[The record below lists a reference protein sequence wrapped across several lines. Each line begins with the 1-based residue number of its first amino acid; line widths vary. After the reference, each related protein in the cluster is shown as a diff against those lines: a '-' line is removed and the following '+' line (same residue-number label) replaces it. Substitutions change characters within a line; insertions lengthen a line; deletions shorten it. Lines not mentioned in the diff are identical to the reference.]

1 MLAAPFHTQSAPAPL
16 VHTGSLQS
24 VSALVCLLWIPSFAW
39 VPIADQI
46 RLDNSSLVFSH
57 PACLCCLVR
66 PTRHVHAHSHVH
78 TSPRLASPLP
88 PAAYPVLKRRPSQ
101 PKGSTYLFA
110 TYIHSWTAA
119 VDLWKEGLAHPPYTH
134 LQLSN
139 PCRPRCTQRSRNRR
153 CSSLSLFPRAQF
165 RTGLSAWLRPKTQDR
180 PHPHRLVRAN
190 LFSTQAQ
197 DARYLAFWLSGIP
210 HRYLWTFTPLIL
222 TTAGRQFV
230 PRNRRDEPANRTR
243 ARHSDKVST
252 RWQTGLPGP
261 SLA

>member
-1 MLAAPFHTQSAPAPL
+1 MLAAPVHTQSAPAPL

-39 VPIADQI
+39 VPIADQV

-78 TSPRLASPLP
+78 SPHLASPLP

-134 LQLSN
+134 LQPLQTLLHPTQSQSPLQFAVAVSSSSISDRTLCLAPSKN
-139 PCRPRCTQRSRNRR
+139 PGPTTSPSASSRQFVLDAGPRRSLP
-153 CSSLSLFPRAQF
+153 CF
-165 RTGLSAWLRPKTQDR
+165 
-180 PHPHRLVRAN
+180 
-190 LFSTQAQ
+190 
-197 DARYLAFWLSGIP
+197 LAFWD
-210 HRYLWTFTPLIL
+210 TAQVPLDLYTVDPDHCRPPIRPKKQE
-222 TTAGRQFV
+222 G
-230 PRNRRDEPANRTR
+230 R
-243 ARHSDKVST
+243 ARKPHQGAAL
-252 RWQTGLPGP
+252 R
-261 SLA
+261 

>member
-1 MLAAPFHTQSAPAPL
+1 MLAAPVHTQSAPAPL

-78 TSPRLASPLP
+78 SPHLASPLP

-119 VDLWKEGLAHPPYTH
+119 VDLWKEGLAHPPHTPSIVQP
-134 LQLSN
+134 LQTSLHPTQSQSPLQFAVAVSSSSISDRTLCLAPSKTPGPTTSPSASSRQFVLDAGPRRSL
-139 PCRPRCTQRSRNRR
+139 PC
-153 CSSLSLFPRAQF
+153 F
-165 RTGLSAWLRPKTQDR
+165 
-180 PHPHRLVRAN
+180 
-190 LFSTQAQ
+190 
-197 DARYLAFWLSGIP
+197 LAFWD
-210 HRYLWTFTPLIL
+210 TAQVPLDLYTVDPDHCRPPIRPKKQE
-222 TTAGRQFV
+222 G
-230 PRNRRDEPANRTR
+230 R
-243 ARHSDKVST
+243 ARKPHQGAAL
-252 RWQTGLPGP
+252 R
-261 SLA
+261 